1 MTRPITVLV
10 QLNSLGLGGTQ
21 ITAVDFAASLR
32 SHGFE
37 SVLIGPRD
45 TLPSGPSLFDVARE
59 KGVRVESFTRP
70 TTVIAGSRFLSR
82 AARECGADLVH
93 VYGSGNARSAYWGP
107 SLLARRPLVLTV
119 YEMNVS
125 PLEFA
130 SPPLI
135 VGTGYLIDDL
145 NNRPGLTRLISP
157 PVDLSRDRAGAV
169 DTTDFLATVGALREK
184 TVRIVLV
191 SRLDEEM
198 KALSVE
204 TAVLAVGRSTR
215 TDLQLIIVG
224 SGDAEERLRA
234 LARSV
239 NVRLG
244 RAAVIFAGSMAD
256 PRAAYA
262 SADIALGM
270 GSSAARALAFGR
282 SLIVVGEFGW
292 SRIFERET
300 AAQLFRNSFWSDEA
314 APTAVDDLVRDIE
327 DLAADPARRA
337 HLQSFGREFSEAN
350 YGLDTMTSR
359 LASVY
364 RAARVDYGR
373 RDWARDL
380 GREWA
385 ALSQRWTRRPDRG
398 RAIRQPLTLTA
409 LKGTR

>member
-1 MTRPITVLV
+1 MTRPTTVLV

-21 ITAVDFAASLR
+21 LIAVDFAASLR

-45 TLPSGPSLFDVARE
+45 TLPQGPSLFDVASK

-107 SLLARRPLVLTV
+107 ALLARRPLVLTV
-119 YEMNVS
+119 YEMTVS
-125 PLEFA
+125 PIEFA

-145 NNRPGLTRLISP
+145 RERPGITRLISP
-157 PVDLSRDRAGAV
+157 PVDLSRDRADAV
-169 DTTDFLATVGALREK
+169 DTTDFLATVGASREK

-204 TAVLAVGRSTR
+204 TAVRAIGRSAR

-224 SGDAEERLRA
+224 SGDAEQRLLA
-234 LARSV
+234 LADSV
-239 NVRLG
+239 NARLG
-244 RAAVIFAGSMAD
+244 RAAVIFAGPMAD

-282 SLIVVGEFGW
+282 ALIVVGEFGW

-300 AAQLFRNSFWSDEA
+300 AAHLFRNSFWSDEVS
-314 APTAVDDLVRDIE
+314 PTAVDDLVRDIE

-337 HLQSFGREFSEAN
+337 HLQCFGREFSETN
-350 YGLDTMTSR
+350 YGLDAMTSR
-359 LASVY
+359 LASIY
-364 RAARVDYGR
+364 RAARVDYRR

-380 GREWA
+380 GREWG
-385 ALSQRWTRRPDRG
+385 ALSKRWTRSPDRV
-398 RAIRQPLTLTA
+398 RAIRQSLTLTT